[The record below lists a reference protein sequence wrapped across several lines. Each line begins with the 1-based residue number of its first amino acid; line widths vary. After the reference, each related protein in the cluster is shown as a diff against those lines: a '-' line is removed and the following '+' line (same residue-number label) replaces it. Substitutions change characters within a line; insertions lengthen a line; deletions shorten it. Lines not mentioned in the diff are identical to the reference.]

1 MSRAILIA
9 LAALFYVC
17 KMMGIAPI
25 GLNRLGPETF
35 ARSISGILYNVA
47 LYFALL
53 WLNVITCVRMLE
65 RQVYQEKI
73 LGLIYQT
80 LIFFNTTIIIS
91 NFCLKQRQLIDI
103 LNRLVEIKNLTFELD
118 RVDKSRWR
126 SFFKDV
132 AMVFGF
138 IVFCLT
144 ISLVL
149 QSFCTDE
156 DIGENCAPLIVLGY
170 TFNDFMILFIYV
182 QYSLLLIVVL
192 HAARLMNDNLS
203 ALPRHLTLRQGGSDS
218 EFVAILA
225 KIERCRELYSRF
237 VDFVD
242 DFSDFFSFPMLSII
256 CFFLISYICS
266 VFYCV
271 RPLIIT
277 FENIASLVDYGVEFI
292 VFFWHTWVL
301 QTLTSSVS
309 AVEQEILK
317 TGVIVSDLLDVFYDA
332 TIHKKLNNFSVHIL
346 IKKAEIKVFDM
357 FHLNQDLML
366 SMLQTISTYVFINIQ
381 FLLSSDRQ

>member
-1 MSRAILIA
+1 
-9 LAALFYVC
+9 
-17 KMMGIAPI
+17 MMGIAPI

-126 SFFKDV
+126 SLYKDV

-138 IVFCLT
+138 VVFCLT

-156 DIGENCAPLIVLGY
+156 DIGKNCVPLIVLGY
-170 TFNDFMILFIYV
+170 IFNDFMILFVYV
-182 QYSLLLIVVL
+182 QYSLLLMVVL

-203 ALPRHLTLRQGGSDS
+203 ALPRYLTLRQGGSDS
-218 EFVAILA
+218 ELVAIIA

-237 VDFVD
+237 VDLVD
-242 DFSDFFSFPMLSII
+242 LHLQR
-256 CFFLISYICS
+256 FL
-266 VFYCV
+266 
-271 RPLIIT
+271 LN

-292 VFFWHTWVL
+292 VFFWHSWVL

-317 TGVIVSDLLDVFYDA
+317 TGVIVSDLFDVFYDA
-332 TIHKKLNNFSVHIL
+332 TIHKKLNNFSVHVL
-346 IKKAEIKVFDM
+346 IKKAEIKIFDM
-357 FHLNQDLML
+357 LLLNQNLML
-366 SMLQTISTYVFINIQ
+366 SMLQTISTYIFIKIQ
-381 FLLSSDRQ
+381 FVLSSDRQ

>member
-1 MSRAILIA
+1 
-9 LAALFYVC
+9 
-17 KMMGIAPI
+17 
-25 GLNRLGPETF
+25 
-35 ARSISGILYNVA
+35 
-47 LYFALL
+47 
-53 WLNVITCVRMLE
+53 MLE

-126 SFFKDV
+126 SLYKDV

-138 IVFCLT
+138 VVFCLT

-156 DIGENCAPLIVLGY
+156 DIGKNCVPLIVLGY
-170 TFNDFMILFIYV
+170 IFNDFMILFVYV
-182 QYSLLLIVVL
+182 QYSLLLMVVL

-203 ALPRHLTLRQGGSDS
+203 ALPRYLTLRQGGSDS
-218 EFVAILA
+218 ELVAIIA

-237 VDFVD
+237 VDLVD
-242 DFSDFFSFPMLSII
+242 VFSDFFSFPMLSVI
-256 CFFLISYICS
+256 CFFLISYIC
-266 VFYCV
+266 
-271 RPLIIT
+271 
-277 FENIASLVDYGVEFI
+277 N
-292 VFFWHTWVL
+292 
-301 QTLTSSVS
+301 TLTSSVS

-317 TGVIVSDLLDVFYDA
+317 TGVIVSDLFDVFYDA
-332 TIHKKLNNFSVHIL
+332 TIHKKLNNFSVHVL
-346 IKKAEIKVFDM
+346 IKKAEIKIFDM
-357 FHLNQDLML
+357 LLLNQNLML
-366 SMLQTISTYVFINIQ
+366 SMLQTISTYIFIKIQ
-381 FLLSSDRQ
+381 FVLSSDRQ

>member
-9 LAALFYVC
+9 LAALFYAC

-65 RQVYQEKI
+65 REAYQEKI
-73 LGLIYQT
+73 LGLIYQA
-80 LIFFNTTIIIS
+80 LIFFNTTIVIS

-138 IVFCLT
+138 VVFCLA
-144 ISLVL
+144 ICLVV
-149 QSFCTDE
+149 QSFCTGE
-156 DIGENCAPLIVLGY
+156 DTGENCAPLIVLGY
-170 TFNDFMILFIYV
+170 TFNDFMILIVYV

-192 HAARLMNDNLS
+192 HAARLLNDNLS
-203 ALPRHLTLRQGGSDS
+203 ALPRYLTLGRRGSS
-218 EFVAILA
+218 ESELVAILA

-242 DFSDFFSFPMLSII
+242 DFSDLFSFPMLSII

-277 FENIASLVDYGVEFI
+277 FEKIASLVDYSVEFI

-309 AVEQEILK
+309 AVEQE
-317 TGVIVSDLLDVFYDA
+317 VSNFYA
-332 TIHKKLNNFSVHIL
+332 
-346 IKKAEIKVFDM
+346 
-357 FHLNQDLML
+357 
-366 SMLQTISTYVFINIQ
+366 
-381 FLLSSDRQ
+381 